1 MLDLVRRPYNDE
13 SPSKVAWAVAAAV
26 TSARFRELTLETAA
40 WLEIG
45 GWTNPHD
52 DLVRDRGAVPIETFA
67 AEQLTRRWRKV
78 RKKGRTLAQ
87 LDGDSRHKLRIQ
99 VKKLRYA
106 TEFFATLFAG
116 KRTSKQRQKFLSAL
130 EAQQHALGDLN
141 DIAVHE
147 HVIAALGADRR
158 RMSPKRAFAAG
169 LLTGRECATRYHDG
183 CGNEGVCGA
192 GGCQAV
198 LAMRRCRARAFFHS

>member
-1 MLDLVRRPYNDE
+1 M
-13 SPSKVAWAVAAAV
+13 A
-26 TSARFRELTLETAA
+26 TAA
-40 WLEIG
+40 TSSG
-45 GWTNPHD
+45 
-52 DLVRDRGAVPIETFA
+52 F
-67 AEQLTRRWRKV
+67 K
-78 RKKGRTLAQ
+78 
-87 LDGDSRHKLRIQ
+87 SRNSG
-99 VKKLRYA
+99 YA